1 MKDNFQFEKSLKDFQ
16 FHNISNQIIE
26 NYQERFSYINEF
38 VRKHKDKVKANNNNY
53 LPPLLN
59 FGTYVRDDQDMQD
72 NNFKWHI
79 LDCALRE
86 ASQGRITIHELEKE
100 KNVMDKL
107 KEHFSTMGSFKIPS
121 KLFLTKQESSKLDI
135 KFAEYI
141 NKVQNREVL
150 IYVMENLLEDKYSDA
165 LLASSTII
173 DIVHTNINL
182 FLKFYFRTHQ
192 MHKVTLDDSSK
203 KS

>member
-16 FHNISNQIIE
+16 FQNISTQIVE

-38 VRKHKDKVKANNNNY
+38 VRKHKEKVKANNNNY
-53 LPPLLN
+53 LPPLMN
-59 FGTYVRDDQDMQD
+59 FGAYVRDDSFMQD

-100 KNVMDKL
+100 KNISDKL
-107 KEHFSTMGSFKIPS
+107 KEHFATMGSFKIPS
-121 KLFLTKQESSKLDI
+121 KLFLTKQESSKLDM

-150 IYVMENLLEDKYSDA
+150 IFVMEKLLEDKYNEA
-165 LLASSTII
+165 LMASCTII
-173 DIVHTNINL
+173 DVVRIN
-182 FLKFYFRTHQ
+182 R
-192 MHKVTLDDSSK
+192 
-203 KS
+203 